1 MFRRKVTDESRNRV
15 HQNKQRRNRS
25 GLADGRPSTKQQKRR
40 EKDSTASAGEARQ
53 KSEACANTDRHWTR
67 RRPNVWRVALARKQ
81 THRREKQ
88 HQSNQDSPDRS
99 RRLQV
104 TAEIRGWN

>member
-1 MFRRKVTDESRNRV
+1 MLRRKLTDQSRNRV

-53 KSEACANTDRHWTR
+53 KSETRSNTDRYWTR
-67 RRPNVWRVALARKQ
+67 RRRNVWRVAAARNQ
-81 THRREKQ
+81 AHRREKQ
-88 HQSNQDSPDRS
+88 HQSNQDSQDRS

-104 TAEIRGWN
+104 TAEICGRN